1 MDEGKKKTSRVKKR
15 DSLSL
20 LTTGANRMSVN
31 RMHIVNGL
39 SADRIRSYLGGIP
52 TNEIEAK
59 IGVSAPWHLAMTH
72 FTDYPI
78 SEDLLDCPFMG
89 EIMFDVDVEHREY
102 PCPVCGNPCKV
113 KEYET
118 RLYYH
123 TRTLEC
129 KTVVRAKVPKL
140 HCPEHGY
147 PQLNVP
153 WARPNA
159 TYTLFFEKA
168 VFMELFEEGTV
179 SSAARLLGT
188 TNNIIGRVVEYRMKK
203 ALEGLDLSHVTT
215 IYIDEVAWKKG
226 HKYVTVFYDQNS
238 KLIFCE
244 EGKDSGTVRK
254 FLDWF
259 VAHGGDPAQI
269 VNVSCDMGE
278 AFPKGVNE
286 CFPDALIT
294 YDKFHVM
301 KRLYEG
307 FEDFMDSYGLEDRGI
322 GWFRKKGYCIR
333 TKLTEKD
340 ISKLDKLTVI
350 YPDVGRNFRLFMM
363 AASIYDFPDR
373 ESAERYLDLWNQDVQ
388 NHGAEP
394 LKDAAKTIMS
404 RKDGILQ
411 WYDSQINN
419 GIVEGM
425 NSQFKLLIR
434 RCRGFANV
442 QHVITMSYMLFSG
455 LPLYFTDEELRC
467 LNVRPGR
474 SRGQASQGSEG
485 GARTDRDRR

>member
-1 MDEGKKKTSRVKKR
+1 
-15 DSLSL
+15 
-20 LTTGANRMSVN
+20 MSVN

-52 TNEIEAK
+52 ANEIESK
-59 IGVSAPWHLAMTH
+59 IGVSAPWHLAMTS
-72 FTDYPI
+72 FTDYPA
-78 SEDLLDCPFMG
+78 SENILDDPFMG
-89 EIMFDVDVEHREY
+89 EIVFDVDIERGEH
-102 PCPVCGNPCKV
+102 PCPSCGHPCKV

-129 KTVVRAKVPKL
+129 KTVIRAKVPKL
-140 HCPEHGY
+140 ICPEHGY
-147 PQLNVP
+147 PQMDVP
-153 WARPNA
+153 WARPRA
-159 TYTLFFEKA
+159 SYTLHFEKA
-168 VFMELFEEGTV
+168 VFMELFEEGTI
-179 SSAARLLGT
+179 SSVARILGT
-188 TNNIIGRVVEYRMKK
+188 TGSIVGRIVSYRMEK
-203 ALEGLDLSHVTT
+203 ALKRLDLSHVTT

-226 HKYVTVFYDQNS
+226 HKYVTVIYDQNS
-238 KLIFCE
+238 NLIFCE
-244 EGKDSGTVRK
+244 EGKDSGVVRK
-254 FLDWF
+254 FLEWF
-259 VAHGGDPAQI
+259 AGHGGKPENV

-278 AFPKGVNE
+278 AYPKGVSE
-286 CFPDALIT
+286 CFPDAVIT

-307 FEDFMDSYGLEDRGI
+307 FKEFMDGYDLEDTNM
-322 GWFRKKGYCIR
+322 GWFRRKGSCIR
-333 TKLTEKD
+333 TRLTEKD
-340 ISKLDKLTVI
+340 MSKVDKLTRI

-363 AASIYDFPDR
+363 AASIYDYPDR
-373 ESAERYLDLWNQDVQ
+373 DSAETYLDLWYQDVK

-394 LKDAAKTIMS
+394 LKSSAETIMS
-404 RKDGILQ
+404 RKEGVLE

-442 QHVITMSYMLFSG
+442 HHVIMMSYLLFSG

-467 LNVRPGR
+467 LNVRPTAEPR
-474 SRGQASQGSEG
+474 PD
-485 GARTDRDRR
+485 GAGE